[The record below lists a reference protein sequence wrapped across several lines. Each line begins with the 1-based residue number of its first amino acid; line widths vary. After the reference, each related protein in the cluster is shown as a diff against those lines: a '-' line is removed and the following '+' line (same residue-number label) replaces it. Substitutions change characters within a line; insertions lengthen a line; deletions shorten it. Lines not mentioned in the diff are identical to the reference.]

1 MGAAPLHT
9 LLGYIRRLGSDGAD
23 GGDGE
28 LVRRFAADRDE
39 AAFTTLVRRHGPMVW
54 SVCSRLA
61 CNANDAEDAFQAT
74 FLILARKAASLR
86 NPESLG
92 PWLYGVARRVALKI
106 RHAVRRRQARECPAE
121 DLPAPPDEDRAWRD
135 LRPLLDE
142 EVGRLPEKYR
152 LPFVLC
158 YLEGVTNEE
167 AARRL
172 RCPKGTILSRL
183 SRARERL
190 RGRLVRRGVE
200 LSGVALATVLTTN
213 AGPAAVPPPLLTD
226 TVRTGLAFAAG
237 SAGAGPAVSLASGVL
252 HSMFLTKVKMTV
264 AALVALCVVGSG
276 AGLLG
281 RKADAGGPPAA
292 QPAPAKA
299 VADKP
304 PADPSKAEAAAAPA
318 SSRGMEL
325 QKALAAPAPF
335 KGMDDP
341 KTTLIEALDLLAKG
355 CNVTFDVNEK
365 AFLAEQLNDVLR
377 TPVAETPI
385 PEMRT
390 SLQHI
395 LKKVLARVPSP
406 SGATFVIRKDHIEIT
421 TTQAIRTELGI
432 AEDRPLLP
440 LVYEEFE
447 DKALPAALKALA
459 SASGMSVV
467 LDGQAAPDKGVKV
480 TADFHNV
487 PVDTA
492 VRVLADMAELGM
504 VRLDNVLYVTT
515 REKAKQLQAEQKPVA
530 ATPKAAPSKSDK
542 KDEPKP

>member
-1 MGAAPLHT
+1 MGAAPLQT
-9 LLGYIRRLGSDGAD
+9 LLGYIRQLGPAFGDD
-23 GGDGE
+23 DDGE

-39 AAFTTLVRRHGPMVW
+39 AAFTALVRRHGPMVW
-54 SVCSRLA
+54 GVCSRLA
-61 CNANDAEDAFQAT
+61 CHPNDAEDAFQAT
-74 FLILARKAASLR
+74 FLILARKAGSLR

-92 PWLYGVARRVALKI
+92 PWLFGVARRVALKT
-106 RHAVRRRQARECPAE
+106 RHAVLRRHARECPAE
-121 DLPAPPDEDRAWRD
+121 DVPAPVDDDMSWRD
-135 LRPLLDE
+135 LRPVLDE

-200 LSGVALATVLTTN
+200 LSGAALATVLTAN
-213 AGPAAVPPPLLTD
+213 AGPAAVPPPLVTD
-226 TVRTGLAFAAG
+226 TVRAGLAFATG
-237 SAGAGPAVSLASGVL
+237 SAGAGSAVSLASGVL

-264 AALVALCVVGSG
+264 ATLVALCVVGSG

-281 RKADAGGPPAA
+281 HKADAGDPPDKGPV
-292 QPAPAKA
+292 PAKK
-299 VADKP
+299 VAEKP
-304 PADPSKAEAAAAPA
+304 SADPSKAPAAAVAQP
-318 SSRGMEL
+318 SRGMEL
-325 QKALAAPAPF
+325 QKCLSEPVTITGF
-335 KGMDDP
+335 DDP
-341 KTTLIEALDLLAKG
+341 KTSLIEALDALAKIA
-355 CNVTFDVNEK
+355 NVTFDINEK
-365 AFLAEQLNDVLR
+365 AFLAEQLNDVLKA
-377 TPVAETPI
+377 PIAETPI
-385 PEMRT
+385 PQMRT
-390 SLQHI
+390 SLQHV
-395 LKKVLARVPSP
+395 LKKVLSRVPSP

-421 TTQAIRTELGI
+421 TQAAIRTELGMT
-432 AEDRPLLP
+432 EDRPLLP

-447 DKALPAALKALA
+447 EKSLAAALKTLA

-467 LDGQAAPDKGVKV
+467 LDGQAQPDTGLKV

-492 VRVLADMAELGM
+492 VRVLADMAGLSM

-515 REKAKQLQAEQKPVA
+515 REKAGQLQAEQKPA
-530 ATPKAAPSKSDK
+530 APAPKPAPSKNDK
-542 KDEPKP
+542 KE